1 MLLHVDRP
9 AIISNYRSGQLEKSG
24 AGLDLTL
31 TGKVQQSMVN
41 V

>member
-9 AIISNYRSGQLEKSG
+9 AIISNYRSGQLEERG
-24 AGLDLTL
+24 VGLDMIPTCI
-31 TGKVQQSMVN
+31 VQQSMVN